1 MQHRDKEENDVQHHK
16 NTMGTS
22 RREELSHSERARVRV
37 VRKKRMR
44 VVASQGGGEH
54 EN

>member
-1 MQHRDKEENDVQHHK
+1 MREQERDGD
-16 NTMGTS
+16 TMRTL
-22 RREELSHSERARVRV
+22 RNEELSHSERARVRV